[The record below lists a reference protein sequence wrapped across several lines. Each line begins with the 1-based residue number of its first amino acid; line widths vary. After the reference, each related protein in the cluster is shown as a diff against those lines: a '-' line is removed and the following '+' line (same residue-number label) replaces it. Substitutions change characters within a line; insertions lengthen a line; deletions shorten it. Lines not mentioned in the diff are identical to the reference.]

1 MKKILLLA
9 IFLLFLYIYVSNNF
23 NKQRQEKC
31 IISLNKYPELKILEE
46 NKNLIIQDLNKIINK
61 KWINYESI
69 HNDNFDY
76 FSQVK
81 EKDVFK
87 KFEKLETSLNDD
99 LKTPSWKT
107 QVLIFNG
114 KLTKYSKELD
124 NTINLLKKI
133 SGIKHAG
140 FSCFEPGAIS
150 NYHTDNN
157 FDTYRYHLPLIIPEG
172 NCKLKIY
179 NKLYKFNKPMI
190 FDDSCKHQVWN
201 KTNFNRI
208 IMIIDIYRKN

>member
-1 MKKILLLA
+1 MKIILIILLITL
-9 IFLLFLYIYVSNNF
+9 ILFFSNQND
-23 NKQRQEKC
+23 KKC
-31 IISLNKYPELKILEE
+31 IIPVDNYPELKILED
-46 NKNLIIQDLNKIINK
+46 NKFIIINDLKKILNK
-61 KWINYESI
+61 KWIDYKII
-69 HNDNFDY
+69 HSEDLDY
-76 FSQVK
+76 FSQLEEK
-81 EKDVFK
+81 EVFK
-87 KFEKLETSLNDD
+87 RFEKLETSLNDNV
-99 LKTPSWKT
+99 KKPSWKT

-114 KLTKYSKELD
+114 KLTKYSKELE

-133 SGIKHAG
+133 PGIKHAG

-157 FDTYRYHLPLIIPEG
+157 FDTFRYHLPLIIPEG

-208 IMIIDIYRKN
+208 IMIIDIYRK